1 MKTKQILKIG
11 LLSFFLANTA
21 YAQNYQ
27 FDFSGKK
34 KVEKGIVA
42 ISSDSIYPCKGGYGY
57 DFLPAPS
64 KNGNSPF
71 FFSVDVPDGNYLVTV
86 TLGSK
91 QKAGSTTVRAES
103 RRLFLENIST
113 RKGEFLT
120 FRFTVNKR
128 NTIIGNGE
136 KVQIKEREKNKLN
149 WDDKLTFEFNGD
161 APCVSS
167 LKIERT
173 DDVLTVFLAGNST
186 VVDQDNEPWASWGQ
200 MIPRFFDEHVCFANY
215 AESGESADTFIKAG
229 RLKKAL
235 TQMKKGDYMF
245 IEFGHNDQKLKGPGK
260 GAYYYFATN
269 LKYFVDVVREKG
281 GIPVFVTPTQ
291 RRSFDEAGKIRE
303 THEDYPDAMR
313 WVAQREGVP
322 VIELHDMTRTLYE
335 AMGVEASKKAFVH
348 YPAGTYPH
356 QTKDLADN
364 THFNPYGAYEIAK
377 CVVEGVKKLN
387 LPWVQ
392 YLRKDYQAFNPA
404 MPDEVKALK
413 WNESP
418 FTEIE
423 KPDGN

>member
-1 MKTKQILKIG
+1 MKTKRFLNIG
-11 LLSFFLANTA
+11 LAGLFLANVA
-21 YAQNYQ
+21 YAQSYQ
-27 FDFSGKK
+27 FDFSEKK
-34 KVEKGIVA
+34 KVEKGVIQ
-42 ISSDSIYPCKGGYGY
+42 ISSEYSCKGGYGY
-57 DFLPAPS
+57 DFLPAPVKKS
-64 KNGNSPF
+64 NEPF

-86 TLGSK
+86 TLGNAR
-91 QKAGSTTVRAES
+91 KAGSTTVRAES

-120 FRFTVNKR
+120 YRFTVNKR
-128 NTIIGNGE
+128 NTIISDGE

-161 APCVSS
+161 APCLAS
-167 LKIERT
+167 LKIEPVN
-173 DDVLTVFLAGNST
+173 DVVTVFLAGNST

-215 AESGESADTFIKAG
+215 AESGERADTFIKAG

-235 TQMKKGDYMF
+235 TQMKEGDYMF

-260 GAYYYFATN
+260 GAYYSFASN
-269 LKYFVDVVREKG
+269 LKYFVDVVRAKG

-291 RRSFDEAGKIRE
+291 RRSFDNSGKIQE

-313 WVAQREGVP
+313 WVAQREGVQ
-322 VIELHDMTRTLYE
+322 VIELHDMTRVFYE
-335 AMGVEASKKAFVH
+335 AMGVEPSKKAFVH
-348 YPAGTYPH
+348 YPAGTYPN

-377 CVVEGVKKLN
+377 CVIEGIKQLN
-387 LPWVQ
+387 LPWVK
-392 YLRKDYQAFNPA
+392 YLRDDYHPFNPA
-404 MPDEVKALK
+404 APDRVDTFK
-413 WNESP
+413 WNDSP
-418 FTEIE
+418 FTEVE